1 MNMDKL
7 SSFVKGN
14 KRSIF
19 IVGYILLL
27 LNIAYVFV
35 DDHLSRQ
42 LDEKKAINNIDR
54 ILEKLESVP
63 NPSRYAKQYNEIQKL
78 LNVIEDTD
86 SLSVEEL
93 QSLNKRADEIY
104 KGN

>member
-42 LDEKKAINNIDR
+42 LDKQKTINNIDR
-54 ILEKLESVP
+54 VMDKIESMP
-63 NPSRYAKQYNEIQKL
+63 NPSRYVKQYNEIQKL
-78 LNVIEDTD
+78 LNVLENSD
-86 SLSVEEL
+86 SLSIDEL
-93 QSLNKRADEIY
+93 QSINKQADEIY